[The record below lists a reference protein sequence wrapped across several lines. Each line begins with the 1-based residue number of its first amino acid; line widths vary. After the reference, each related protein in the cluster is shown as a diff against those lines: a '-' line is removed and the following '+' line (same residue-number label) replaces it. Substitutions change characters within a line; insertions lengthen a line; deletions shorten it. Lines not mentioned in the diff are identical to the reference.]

1 MTLTRKTFIPLLAVL
16 LLAAASCSR
25 DNSANLSEIFSTIP
39 SDAGMV
45 AAFDASALAGKAG
58 MKTSDGQISDPG
70 MLPAV
75 IKGLNEE
82 DFRLFMAA
90 DPESGTE
97 LTAMALFAAGSRFYL
112 TGLLR
117 DPQKFMEYASR
128 RHGGQFAEK
137 DGVRS
142 LGPYACHSNRFWITI
157 KGNIDPA
164 DVKEFIGLSENKS
177 FLSVEYSEKLLEMK
191 HDIGLF
197 ADISSELLT
206 PGDFAAK
213 AKVSMAL
220 NTLFNDATYLG
231 GGIDFL
237 KGELKGALVL
247 LDTKMRPAQFNFPV
261 SKISAPAVES
271 LGSGSSAIAM
281 ALSRKFVEAIEK
293 ATAGTGLLG
302 KTIASVCGP
311 LDGTSAFILGGQG
324 AAALTAPQVA
334 EGVVQ
339 TTGKD
344 LGGLTA
350 MLESAGLRWRLTGK
364 ELRIEGT
371 SASGP
376 VSGKEF
382 AKYCKGAFMAFATDL
397 SATESEMH
405 GLRTLRWKLAPDDKG
420 LRIEVN
426 ATAGDSSRNILTTIM
441 ENVSQRPA
449 RTR

>member
-1 MTLTRKTFIPLLAVL
+1 MTLTRKTFIPLLALL

-25 DNSANLSEIFSTIP
+25 DNSADLSEIFSTVP

-45 AAFDASALAGKAG
+45 AAFDASVLADKAG
-58 MKTSDGQISDPG
+58 LKTSDGQITDPG

-75 IKGLNEE
+75 IKGLKEE
-82 DFRLFMAA
+82 VFRLFMAA
-90 DPESGTE
+90 DPESGAD

-137 DGVRS
+137 DGIRS

-157 KGNIDPA
+157 KGDIDPA

-177 FLSVEYSEKLLEMK
+177 FLSVDYSEKLLEMK

-197 ADISSELLT
+197 ADINSELLT

-237 KGELKGALVL
+237 KGEMKGALVL
-247 LDTKMRPAQFNFPV
+247 LDTKMRPAEFNFPV
-261 SKISAPAVES
+261 SKISAAAVES
-271 LGSGSSAIAM
+271 LGSGNSAVAM

-311 LDGTSAFILGGQG
+311 LDGTSAFMMGGSAG
-324 AAALTAPQVA
+324 SPQVS

-339 TTGKD
+339 TTGND

-350 MLESAGLRWRLTGK
+350 MLESAGLRWRLAGK

-371 SASGP
+371 PAAGSI
-376 VSGKEF
+376 SGKEF
-382 AKYCKGAFMAFATDL
+382 AKYSKGAFMALATDL
-397 SATESEMH
+397 KAAGTEMH
-405 GLRTLRWKLAPDDKG
+405 GLKTLRLKLAPDGKG
-420 LRIEVN
+420 LRIEVG
-426 ATAGDSSRNILTTIM
+426 ATAGDPSRNILTAIM
-441 ENVSQRPA
+441 ENAGERSANA
-449 RTR
+449 R